1 MPQLDISPEKVAWV
15 IVRAREFGSKVAPF
29 DLQDTNEEHDGAILE
44 NRRNDPS
51 QNALAAFIRS
61 LNRDEQANLIALTW
75 VGRGTYAIDEWES
88 ALETARRERQ
98 ETVVSYLLG
107 IPLLADYL
115 EAALDAF
122 GFSVRELEHS
132 VS

>member
-1 MPQLDISPEKVAWV
+1 MPELDISPEKVAWV
-15 IVRAREFGSKVAPF
+15 IVRAREFGAKFAHF
-29 DLQDTNEEHDGAILE
+29 DLSDTEEEHDGAILE
-44 NRRNDPS
+44 NRGDDPT
-51 QNALAAFIRS
+51 QHELASFIRA
-61 LNRDEQANLIALTW
+61 LNRDEQADLIALAW
-75 VGRGTYAIDEWES
+75 IGRGTYSVEEWDS

-122 GFSVRELEHS
+122 GFPVSELEQS

>member
-1 MPQLDISPEKVAWV
+1 MPELDISPEKVAWV
-15 IVRAREFGSKVAPF
+15 IVRAREFGAKFAPS
-29 DLQDTNEEHDGAILE
+29 DLSDADEEHDGAILE
-44 NRRNDPS
+44 NRARDPT
-51 QNALAAFIRS
+51 QNELASFIRR

-75 VGRGTYAIDEWES
+75 IGRGTYSIDEWES

-115 EAALDAF
+115 ETALDAF
-122 GFSVRELEHS
+122 GFAVRDLEQS

>member
-1 MPQLDISPEKVAWV
+1 MPELDISPEKVAWV
-15 IVRAREFGSKVAPF
+15 IVRSREFGAKFASF
-29 DLQDTNEEHDGAILE
+29 DLQDATEKHDGAILE
-44 NRRNDPS
+44 NEANDPT
-51 QNALAAFIRS
+51 QRELASFIRA
-61 LNRDEQANLIALTW
+61 LNRDEQANLVALAW
-75 VGRGTYAIDEWES
+75 IGRGTYSIDEWES

-122 GFSVRELEHS
+122 GFSVRDLEQS